1 MYLATCTR
9 PDIAYAVSHL
19 SQFNT
24 CFNREHWTAA
34 KRVLR
39 YLKGTSDLGLTYT
52 KNEKSIEGF
61 VDADWTNCSID
72 RRSYSG
78 FAFTLSGCP
87 ISWESRKQKTVA
99 LSSTEAEYMALSEAA
114 KQATYLIRLLS
125 AFGIPDVTIKIFC
138 DNNGAIKLAEN
149 PVFHARSKHIDIRHH
164 FVREVL
170 NQGAISVAHIS
181 TTDMASDFL
190 TKALPASKFKKC
202 LSNLGLSR
210 QGFSS

>member
-34 KRVLR
+34 KHVLR
-39 YLKGTSDLGLTYT
+39 YLKGTSDLALTYT
-52 KNEKSIEGF
+52 KDEKSIEGF
-61 VDADWTNCSID
+61 VDADWANCSID
-72 RRSYSG
+72 RKSYTG
-78 FAFTLSGCP
+78 FAFTLSGCS
-87 ISWESRKQKTVA
+87 ISWESRKQTVA

-114 KQATYLIRLLS
+114 KQATYLIHLLS
-125 AFGIPDVTIKIFC
+125 AFGIPDVTIQIFC
-138 DNNGAIKLAEN
+138 DNNGAIKLTEN
-149 PVFHARSKHIDIRHH
+149 PVFHAHSKHIDIRHH

-170 NQGAISVAHIS
+170 SQGAISITHIS

-190 TKALPASKFKKC
+190 TKALPPKFKRC
-202 LSNLGLSR
+202 LSLLGLS
-210 QGFSS
+210 